1 MKNYTPAP
9 AEAEGDCPNR
19 SAFIEK
25 LMARRVLSRLRDE
38 DERFQKGDSDEAKS
52 N

>member
-9 AEAEGDCPNR
+9 AEDDCPNR

-25 LMARRVLSRLRDE
+25 LMARRVLARLRDE
-38 DERFQKGDSDEAKS
+38 DERFQKGAINEAKS